1 MEELT
6 HRIYRIYR
14 MIIDGMELTLDN
26 LDAYGITED
35 NISFLLAGNVI
46 RKKDFTSYEITRPSK
61 LRQYG
66 VKLLIKSFSE
76 ETNKCIEKA
85 NEYREEAYKCF
96 EKCYELAPRSK
107 EICMQIMEV
116 AVRRKDYDLAFEAFE
131 NLLEATKNKGNDNE
145 NNLIL
150 YLLSL

>member
-6 HRIYRIYR
+6 HRIYR

-66 VKLLIKSFSE
+66 VTLLIKAFSE
-76 ETNKCIEKA
+76 EANKNIEKA

-96 EKCYELAPRSK
+96 EKCYELAPKSK
-107 EICMQIMEV
+107 DICMQIMEV
-116 AVRRKDYDLAFEAFE
+116 AVRRKDYDLAFKAFE
-131 NLLEATKNKGNDNE
+131 GLDNAKNKCDNE
-145 NNLIL
+145 NN
-150 YLLSL
+150 Y